1 MNTIL
6 KNIVNG
12 ALPVD
17 NRFNKHHL
25 YYLNYKVS
33 MVESFE
39 QWVKQPTQLLTR
51 TIGFI
56 TSNLHKGNN

>member
-56 TSNLHKGNN
+56 TSNLHKDNN

>member
-6 KNIVNG
+6 KNIFNW

-17 NRFNKHHL
+17 NKFNKHHL

-33 MVESFE
+33 VAESFE
-39 QWVKQPTQLLTR
+39 Q
-51 TIGFI
+51 
-56 TSNLHKGNN
+56 